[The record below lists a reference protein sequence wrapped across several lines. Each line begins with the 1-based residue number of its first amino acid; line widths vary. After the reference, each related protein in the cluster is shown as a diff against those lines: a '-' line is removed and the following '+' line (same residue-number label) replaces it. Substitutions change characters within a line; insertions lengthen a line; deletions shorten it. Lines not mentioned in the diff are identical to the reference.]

1 MTTPAVSAL
10 NLVPVRAGHT
20 TEQALASM
28 VALGINQALH
38 PGLSEAEITTMM
50 P

>member
-1 MTTPAVSAL
+1 
-10 NLVPVRAGHT
+10 
-20 TEQALASM
+20 M

-38 PGLSEAEITTMM
+38 PGLSEAEIAAMM